1 MTFRSVIIGL
11 GLGLGIAMCGYF
23 SDWIMNQAF
32 LTTNLVPLIA
42 FGLLL
47 MGLLLLNPL
56 LRLLGG
62 SQLKRPEWAVII
74 GLMLVA
80 CVIPGP
86 GMMWHF
92 SNNVV
97 APHKAYNALTGW
109 RKHELIRY
117 LPDSLLVD
125 QGPIEKGMGA
135 NPENYDDVIGNFG
148 AGQRSDKPLYETVPW
163 HAWTK
168 TLSFYI
174 PFIALSFIGAICV
187 MAMFH
192 QQWSHRERL
201 RYPIAY
207 FTSELISGAEGGRQS
222 IWRNK
227 LFWIGFVI
235 PLTILLLNGLHEY
248 AGGIKIPLLIDL
260 RPISRKWPVFAK
272 VPDFFRL
279 VRPTLYFSVAAF
291 AYFVSSEISFSLGIN
306 SIVYAIVFLA
316 LSQAGFD
323 TSGDSIVGSNH
334 SYQMFGSCLGL
345 ALVILYTGRKF
356 YSSALAK
363 AFFIPV
369 KEKVEP
375 SVVWFCWGAML
386 AALGMVLMMTYALGL
401 SWILAVLFVLLLGMS
416 FTVLTRINVETGLFM
431 IQPGWSIAAI
441 MLAIFGFASMGPHS
455 LIIIAMLTL
464 ALAADPMVCLMPMA
478 ANALKIGETENI
490 KPSRFSRWL
499 VVAVL
504 IALVGGMLATIC
516 VQYRYGGDG
525 YDWADDV
532 PQKAFQLLQ
541 TNLIGSDA
549 SPAEPQALNLSMF
562 TTKGPFLVSAGV
574 GLAIVLFLSMMRLR
588 HHWWPIHPVLF
599 LIWGTFPGN
608 ELAASFLV
616 GWLCKVG
623 ITTFGGGQ
631 SYSKNKPLFVG
642 IIAGE
647 FAAGMVWLIV
657 GAIYFMYFKVA
668 PPEIRFLPK

>member
-1 MTFRSVIIGL
+1 MF
-11 GLGLGIAMCGYF
+11 GYF
-23 SDWIMNQAF
+23 SDWIMKQAF
-32 LTTNLVPLIA
+32 LATNLVPLIA
-42 FGLLL
+42 YGLLL

-62 SQLKRPEWAVII
+62 AQLRRPEWAVII

-80 CVIPGP
+80 CVVPGP

-92 SNNVV
+92 SNNAVE
-97 APHKAYNALTGW
+97 PHKAYNARAGW

-125 QGPIEKGMGA
+125 QGPIKEGMGA
-135 NPENYDDVIGNFG
+135 NPENYDTVIGNFG
-148 AGQRSDKPLYETVPW
+148 GGQRSDLPLYQTVPW

-174 PFIALSFIGAICV
+174 PFIALSFIGAICL

-207 FTSELISGAEGGRQS
+207 FTSELISGAESGRQS

-227 LFWIGFVI
+227 RFWIGFAI
-235 PLTILLLNGLHEY
+235 PVTILLLNGLHEY
-248 AGGIKIPLLIDL
+248 AGGIKIPLVMELG
-260 RPISRKWPVFAK
+260 PIASKWPVFHK
-272 VPDFFRL
+272 VPQFYRM

-306 SIVYAIVFLA
+306 AIVYTFVFLIF
-316 LSQAGFD
+316 SQAGLD
-323 TSGDSIVGSNH
+323 ISGDEFVGSNY
-334 SYQMFGSCLGL
+334 SYQMFGSCLGI

-356 YSSALAK
+356 YFSALAK

-369 KEKVEP
+369 KEKLES
-375 SVVWFCWGAML
+375 SVAWFCRGAML
-386 AALGMVLMMTYALGL
+386 AVVGMVLMMTYALGL
-401 SWILAVLFVLLLGMS
+401 SPLLSVAFVLLIGMM
-416 FTVLTRINVETGLFM
+416 FVVLTRINVETGLFM
-431 IQPGWSIAAI
+431 IQPGWSAGAI
-441 MLAIFGFASMGPHS
+441 ILAIFGFASIGPHA
-455 LIIIAMLTL
+455 LIILSLLAITLTV
-464 ALAADPMVCLMPMA
+464 DPIVCLMPLA

-490 KPSRFSRWL
+490 KPSRLSRWL

-504 IALVGGMLATIC
+504 IALVGGMIGTLC
-516 VQYRYGGDG
+516 VQYRYGGNE
-525 YDWADDV
+525 YDWAESV
-532 PQKAFQLLQ
+532 PKKTFQLLQ

-549 SPAEPQALNLSMF
+549 DPADPQALNLDMF
-562 TTKGPFLVSAGV
+562 TTKGSFLVSAGA

-599 LIWGTFPGN
+599 LIWGTFPGC

-616 GWLCKVG
+616 GWMLKVG

-631 SYSKNKPLFVG
+631 NYTKNKPLFVG
-642 IIAGE
+642 VIAGE

-657 GAIYFMYFKVA
+657 GIIYFMYFKVA